1 MDIVVNVRA
10 IEKEEEGEDTQQAEA
25 KVEARAEDAIHSD
38 VNLKPEHW
46 KSLALRVCIH
56 HCCNKYM

>member
-38 VNLKPEHW
+38 
-46 KSLALRVCIH
+46 RQT
-56 HCCNKYM
+56 